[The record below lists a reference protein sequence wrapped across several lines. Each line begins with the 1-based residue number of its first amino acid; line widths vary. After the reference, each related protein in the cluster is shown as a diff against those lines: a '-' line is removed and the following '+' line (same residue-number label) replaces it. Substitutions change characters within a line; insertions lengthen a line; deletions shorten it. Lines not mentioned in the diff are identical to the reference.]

1 MGSILIAL
9 VALLVAFG
17 LVIGG
22 TRFSLYLFLLNVE
35 ESHRIARRMP
45 ATPASNELSR
55 PDNEHNVE
63 RPMYK
68 NTVDNGFTSA
78 RYARNSL
85 MVIGLILLL
94 SIMAFISTL
103 SGIFH

>member
-17 LVIGG
+17 LIIGG

-35 ESHRIARRMP
+35 ESHRRP
-45 ATPASNELSR
+45 ATPAKNEQFR
-55 PDNEHNVE
+55 PDNQSNVE
-63 RPMYK
+63 RPVYS
-68 NTVDNGFTSA
+68 NAVDTGFTSA
-78 RYARNSL
+78 RYARSSL
-85 MVIGLILLL
+85 MVIGLFLLL
-94 SIMAFISTL
+94 AIMAAITIS